1 MSVFFLGHSGF
12 LPKSNHML
20 SRLIDDSKVSLGV
33 YVRLRPCNRL
43 ETFQNVS
50 QLHSTV
56 AGIGSSNHMM
66 QKEINRI

>member
-1 MSVFFLGHSGF
+1 
-12 LPKSNHML
+12 ML